1 MCQKAGLFMKKST
14 RLVYSGGSRPR
25 IRPMRLPA
33 KLLRIREALNL
44 TQGEL
49 IEKLDMP
56 DSITQPH
63 ISSWEKGKREPDLLS
78 LLAYARA
85 AGICVEVL
93 IDDRLDLPMQ
103 LPSKRTYHSHK

>member
-1 MCQKAGLFMKKST
+1 MKKMT
-14 RLVYSGGSRPR
+14 RLIYSGGSRPR

-33 KLLRIREALNL
+33 KLLRIREALGL

-49 IEKLDMP
+49 IEKLKMP

-78 LLAYARA
+78 LLIYARA
-85 AGICVEVL
+85 AGVCVEVL
-93 IDDRLDLPMQ
+93 IDDKLDLPLAM
-103 LPSKRTYHSHK
+103 PPKKTFHPH

>member
-1 MCQKAGLFMKKST
+1 
-14 RLVYSGGSRPR
+14 
-25 IRPMRLPA
+25 MRLPA
-33 KLLRIREALNL
+33 KLLRIREALGF

-49 IEKLDMP
+49 VEKLKMP

-93 IDDRLDLPMQ
+93 IDDKLDLPPVM
-103 LPSKRTYHSHK
+103 PSKRTYHPH

>member
-1 MCQKAGLFMKKST
+1 MKKAT

-33 KLLRIREALNL
+33 KLLRIREALGM

-49 IEKLDMP
+49 IENLDMP

-93 IDDRLDLPMQ
+93 IDDKLDLPLE
-103 LPSKRTYHSHK
+103 LPPKKTFHRH

>member
-1 MCQKAGLFMKKST
+1 MK
-14 RLVYSGGSRPR
+14 
-25 IRPMRLPA
+25 LPA
-33 KLLRIREALNL
+33 KLLRIREALGF

-49 IEKLDMP
+49 IENLGVP

-93 IDDRLDLPMQ
+93 IDDKLELPLE
-103 LPSKRTYHSHK
+103 LPSKKPHRPH